1 MTAAAFVSRT
11 RVVLVGTMVCV
22 ALLWGAA
29 IGILLGP
36 VWGVAIVAVLLWR
49 GRRAWSIQR
58 VALWIEEQV
67 PAFQYAVVTAV
78 DPRYGARYE
87 TLPVAPHVPGRTT
100 MVRSIGFALLALAV
114 ASTMKVLRPGFVP
127 GGLRP
132 AAATAM
138 ANRLTA
144 LTVHVV
150 PPAYVHGATRDLQDP
165 TTVAALVGSRI
176 EVEGQAGW
184 RSAFTMPASP
194 SVEHLTD
201 RQYRRL
207 LVLAP
212 IVDAPP
218 AVVLTRPSRDAV
230 MKEPATGTLQLT
242 AGATDDIGLATGYF
256 EYLITSGDEETG
268 GVKGRGGH
276 TAQVAFRNTPSDTLR
291 ATLRLD
297 SLGLAAG
304 DLLSVR
310 AVVFDGNTVTGP
322 GKGVSETRS
331 IRVLSR
337 RAYDSLAVDAQPPE
351 GVDTVDKVE
360 IDHRLYLRGA
370 PPAIVVD
377 VDAVRLHGT
386 DPTTLGQRTPGA
398 PLPPSLWPRFQGA
411 VALLGTSRS
420 AAIDSLATLRIDTT
434 DSTVDAALDD
444 ALAALHAG
452 RDAAPGLLRARQ
464 VIVGPVEP
472 SRASP

>member
-11 RVVLVGTMVCV
+11 RVLLVGTTVCV

-29 IGILLGP
+29 IGILLGAL
-36 VWGVAIVAVLLWR
+36 WGVAIVAVLLWR

-58 VALWIEEQV
+58 VALWIEEQA
-67 PAFQYAVVTAV
+67 PTFQYAVVTAV
-78 DPRYGARYE
+78 DPHYAGRVGA
-87 TLPVAPHVPGRTT
+87 LPSAPGAIGRAT
-100 MVRSIGFALLALAV
+100 MVRSIGLAVLALALAATV
-114 ASTMKVLRPGFVP
+114 RVFHRGPITAVLRP
-127 GGLRP
+127 
-132 AAATAM
+132 ATTTAM
-138 ANRLTA
+138 ANRLTTLA
-144 LTVHVV
+144 VHVI
-150 PPAYVHGATRDLQDP
+150 PPAYVHGPTRELRDP
-165 TTVAALVGSRI
+165 TTVTALVGSQI
-176 EVEGQAGW
+176 EVEGQQGW
-184 RSAFTMPASP
+184 RSTFTMPAAP

-212 IVDAPP
+212 IADAPP
-218 AVVLTRPSRDAV
+218 TVMLTRPSRDAV

-242 AGATDDIGLATGYF
+242 AAASDDIGLATGYF

-276 TAQVAFRNTPSDTLR
+276 TTQVAFRNASTDTLR

-310 AVVFDGNTVTGP
+310 AVVFDGNTLTGP

-337 RAYDSLAVDAQPPE
+337 HAYDSLAVDAEPPE

-360 IDHRLYLRGA
+360 IGRRLYLRGA
-370 PPAIVVD
+370 PPTIVVD
-377 VDAVRLHGT
+377 VAGVRLHGA
-386 DPTTLGQRTPGA
+386 DPATIGQRTPGT
-398 PLPPSLWPRFQGA
+398 PLPPSLWPRFQAA
-411 VALLGTSRS
+411 VALLGSSRS
-420 AAIDSLATLRIDTT
+420 AAIDSLAALRVDTT
-434 DSTVDAALDD
+434 DATLAAALDD
-444 ALAALHAG
+444 ALAAFHQG
-452 RDAAPGLLRARQ
+452 TDPAPALLRAR
-464 VIVGPVEP
+464 
-472 SRASP
+472 RALLQ